1 MKSLNVKAKFKSVQS
16 WVKRYYSESH
26 VNRATFYMLKIAV
39 FIGLKKFNNPYFL
52 FALIIGYILLI
63 SSMPNFHEHYIERG
77 FPDTKSYLAI
87 AQADSL
93 ESLRGLSQLYPYQH
107 LQRWPIHFLVGKYIN
122 LFVGNILC
130 IYRTLVVMLLGLSA
144 WLISNINTSYP
155 NKLMYFAVIALNP
168 YVFVEIMY
176 APPMLADGIF
186 VVSMLALVIGLIEK
200 KYYFLYLALILGIIS
215 RQTIIVIIPIM
226 CFSSL
231 FYPEIKKCL
240 IKFFI
245 ISLILFFGYQLVN
258 DFIFGTS
265 QNGIYLSH
273 ITGLY
278 YWLMDPDLPSLI
290 PFIESIFALLLTLSP
305 LLILNIN
312 INYLPIAL
320 LGAGAIIA
328 QPLLGGPLG
337 TGANAARLMA
347 LSIPFIGIAFL
358 RGGGNLTNSIICIIL
373 IMLNALHHHY
383 AYIYEG
389 YTKNNYAYL
398 LAITASISIALKLF
412 TKYRNSRNIT

>member
-1 MKSLNVKAKFKSVQS
+1 MLN
-16 WVKRYYSESH
+16 
-26 VNRATFYMLKIAV
+26 LAV

-77 FPDTKSYLAI
+77 FLDTKSYLAI

-122 LFVGNILC
+122 YFGGNILYV
-130 IYRTLVVMLLGLSA
+130 YRILAVIFLGLSA
-144 WLISNINTSYP
+144 WLISNINTSYH

-176 APPMLADGIF
+176 APPMLVDGIF

-240 IKFFI
+240 IKFLI
-245 ISLILFFGYQLVN
+245 ISLILFFGYKLVT
-258 DFIFGTS
+258 DFIFGAS
-265 QNGIYLSH
+265 QNGTYLSH

-278 YWLMDPDLPSLI
+278 YWLMDPDLLSLI

-312 INYLPIAL
+312 INYLPVAL

-358 RGGGNLTNSIICIIL
+358 GGDKNLSTKIIFIIL
-373 IMLNALHHHY
+373 VLINALHHNY
-383 AYIYEG
+383 TYIYEG
-389 YTKNNYAYL
+389 YSKNNYAYL
-398 LAITASISIALKLF
+398 LLFTFTISIIMRI
-412 TKYRNSRNIT
+412 YRIYNNSKIR